1 LTEDAPRDNGRDNG
15 RNDECDNGRGAP
27 AEAEGEMLD
36 LVDEAGRVVGK
47 ATREECHSSTAL
59 AHRAVH
65 VFVRN
70 SSNAIFLQKRAVTKR
85 IQPGRWDTSVG
96 GHPESGESYEAAARR
111 ELLEELGL
119 SLGDAEALRQLHDYV
134 WRSPVET
141 EHVRTYEL
149 VREGPFKL
157 QTEEIDEGRFWS
169 PDELRAAAGTGELTP
184 NLEEE
189 LRRIGV
195 LGR

>member
-1 LTEDAPRDNGRDNG
+1 LTEDAPGDNG
-15 RNDECDNGRGAP
+15 RNDECDNELGAP
-27 AEAEGEMLD
+27 ADPEGEMLD
-36 LVDEAGRVVGK
+36 LVDESGSVVGK

-70 SSNAIFLQKRAVTKR
+70 SSGAIFLQKRALTKR

-96 GHPESGESYEAAARR
+96 GHPASGESYEAAARR

-119 SLGDAEALRQLHDYV
+119 SLADAGGAGALRRLHDYV

-141 EHVRTYEL
+141 EHVRTFEL
-149 VREGPFKL
+149 DHEGPFEL
-157 QTEEIDEGRFWS
+157 QVEEIDEGRFWTEE
-169 PDELRAAAGTGELTP
+169 DLRAAAGTGELTP

-195 LGR
+195 LDE